1 MTTFVSAAL
10 GLGLALLIL
19 GMAWIREN
27 DMAHALYQAALVGGL
42 TTALGGF
49 WLRKMILA
57 GHRTERARIAEAQA
71 RQDEGTKS
79 GPATPTT
86 APGPNRNT

>member
-19 GMAWIREN
+19 GLAWIRET
-27 DMAHALYQAALVGGL
+27 DMAHALYQAALFGGL

-49 WLRKMILA
+49 WFRKMILA

-71 RQDEGTKS
+71 RQTEGASTS
-79 GPATPTT
+79 PATPTA
-86 APGPNRNT
+86 APGPNRNA